1 MRGGVLPMAPSSGA
15 SLYYDLSQM
24 MVVRG
29 GLGVRVG
36 GSLGAV
42 CLRMAFLALCGLVL

>member
-1 MRGGVLPMAPSSGA
+1 MGPSSGA

-24 MVVRG
+24 MSVRD
-29 GLGVRVG
+29 GLGDRMG

-42 CLRMAFLALCGLVL
+42 CLKIAFLALCGLIL